1 MKSVSR
7 IDKSSYL
14 MYIVMMFVCMGCVM
28 SCSQKKEANEGTI
41 AKTVVTIPYTEK
53 QMLMISTSQRNAVN
67 KAYTEEIWSSSMD
80 KEGHTYDEVFE
91 AQMKEFFIR
100 LYVMSMSAQ
109 SRGLILTDKENEA
122 VLKLSNEYLAEAAKS
137 DTKLKDITFDEVNMM
152 FRDYALANKLSKAVI
167 MSKELEVS
175 ENEARIMDLEYIV
188 LNDRE
193 KAESVLA
200 EVTAEGADFASIAR
214 KASTEA
220 EIKIKASHDDL
231 PKEADKQ
238 VSLLSDSEISD
249 IIEAEGK
256 YYIYKCILGY
266 DEAATAER
274 KEAMEKSR
282 RDEALNKIYD
292 EYMESSN
299 IALNSEE
306 WNKFV
311 QDEQT
316 TFEGADFFAAYNKE
330 FKLLK

>member
-122 VLKLSNEYLAEAAKS
+122 VLKLSNEYLAESCSGWEGVDPPCYGHQA
-137 DTKLKDITFDEVNMM
+137 LTFC
-152 FRDYALANKLSKAVI
+152 NK
-167 MSKELEVS
+167 ERS
-175 ENEARIMDLEYIV
+175 EC
-188 LNDRE
+188 
-193 KAESVLA
+193 
-200 EVTAEGADFASIAR
+200 
-214 KASTEA
+214 
-220 EIKIKASHDDL
+220 SHD
-231 PKEADKQ
+231 
-238 VSLLSDSEISD
+238 LS
-249 IIEAEGK
+249 
-256 YYIYKCILGY
+256 
-266 DEAATAER
+266 
-274 KEAMEKSR
+274 
-282 RDEALNKIYD
+282 ALIVNP
-292 EYMESSN
+292 
-299 IALNSEE
+299 
-306 WNKFV
+306 
-311 QDEQT
+311 
-316 TFEGADFFAAYNKE
+316 
-330 FKLLK
+330 